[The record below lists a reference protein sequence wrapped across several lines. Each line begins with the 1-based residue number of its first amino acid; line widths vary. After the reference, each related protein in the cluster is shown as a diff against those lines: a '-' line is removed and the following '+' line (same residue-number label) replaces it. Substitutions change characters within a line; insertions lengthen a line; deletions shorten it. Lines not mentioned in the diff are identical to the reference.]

1 MPAGAIPPAAFG
13 ASLAALPAIGPQQ
26 LRTLLDDC
34 EPAEAWHRVAASHP
48 DVVERYPKAAPRW
61 ATAACTFDVEAWWV
75 RCTADGRRVALL
87 GSDAYPQ
94 ALADDHAAPA
104 VLFIAGDTGA
114 IDGRARVAVVG
125 TRRCTASGSEMAERL
140 GRELASAGVAVVSGL
155 ALGIDGAAHRG
166 ALASNGTGCAI
177 GVVGSG
183 LDVPYPTQ
191 HRRLWREVA
200 IEGVLLSEVPP
211 GGRPE
216 AWRFPAR
223 NRIIAA
229 LAHAI
234 VVVESHATGG
244 AMLTV
249 EQATMR
255 SRDVLVVPGAPASP
269 AAAGTNALLVE
280 GAIPVRDAAD
290 VLAHLAI
297 GCPEPVSAVL
307 PATAERDVPAEIAA
321 DPVLA
326 CVDFTATSTEKILER
341 CRMAPAEVSLAL
353 HRLEVAGCVRGAGH
367 GWWERL
373 R

>member
-1 MPAGAIPPAAFG
+1 MSAAAAGLPGEAFG
-13 ASLAALPAIGPQQ
+13 AALAALPAMGPQQ
-26 LRTLLDDC
+26 LRALLDDGD
-34 EPAEAWHRVAASHP
+34 PAGTWSRVAGADSTIV
-48 DVVERYPKAAPRW
+48 DRFPKAAPRW
-61 ATAACTFDVEAWWV
+61 SAAARALDIDSWWA
-75 RCTADGRRVALL
+75 RCTSEGRRVSLL
-87 GSDAYPQ
+87 GSDGYPE
-94 ALADDHAAPA
+94 ALRDDHAAPA
-104 VLFIAGDTGA
+104 VLFIAGDVRCTDAG
-114 IDGRARVAVVG
+114 ARVAVVG
-125 TRRCTASGSEMAERL
+125 TRRCTASGAEFAERL
-140 GRELASAGVAVVSGL
+140 GRDLSSAGVCVVSGL

-166 ALASNGTGCAI
+166 ALGGPTPPV

-183 LDVPYPTQ
+183 LDVPYPVQ

-200 IEGVLLSEVPP
+200 AAGAILSEVPP

-229 LAHAI
+229 LAHTV

-249 EQATMR
+249 EQAAMR

-280 GAIPVRDAAD
+280 GAVPVRDAGD
-290 VLAHLAI
+290 VLAHLA
-297 GCPEPVSAVL
+297 VSGTEGVTAVVPQH
-307 PATAERDVPAEIAA
+307 PATATDGVED

-326 CVDFTATSTEKILER
+326 CVDFGPTSTERILER
-341 CRMAPAEVSLAL
+341 CRLSPAEVSLAL
-353 HRLEVAGCVRGAGH
+353 RRLEVAGSVHASGP